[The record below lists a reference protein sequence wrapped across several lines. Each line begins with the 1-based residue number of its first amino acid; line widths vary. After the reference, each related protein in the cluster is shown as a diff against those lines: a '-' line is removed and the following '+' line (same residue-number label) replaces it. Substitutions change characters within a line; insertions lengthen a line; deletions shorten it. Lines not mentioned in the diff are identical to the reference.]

1 MVLGFLEWRPD
12 VHWHSV
18 SIFLPILMVNTDY
31 MKFGHG
37 RNDDLDCGCLQ
48 TVSDES
54 TSRD

>member
-1 MVLGFLEWRPD
+1 